1 LSRGKDDPDPK
12 ALACYGLLVRRCPPH
27 AEQLQ
32 LRFVEGRP
40 VSAVTTAFLAW
51 CCDRLAAHGITALL
65 LIWDNA
71 SWHKSQL
78 VEGWS

>member
-1 LSRGKDDPDPK
+1 ML
-12 ALACYGLLVRRCPPH
+12 
-27 AEQLQ
+27 

-51 CCDRLAAHGITALL
+51 GSDRLAAQGLTTLF

-71 SWHKSQL
+71 S
-78 VEGWS
+78 